1 MKKGRKRP
9 KIKKKEVLTMDTLD
23 AISGRISVRKYADFV
38 MPKED
43 IETILKAGL
52 EAPSAMNRRPYELIV
67 NTDNAFW
74 KEFLKAKPTAAIL
87 ATSSLTIVV
96 VGDSNK
102 NPTNEFLVEDA
113 SCVSENM
120 LLAARALGYGS
131 LWAGVKWDSDFAKQ
145 LTHYFRLPDGYLPI
159 AVLCFG
165 KAAEKVSHDKDR
177 FEQEKI
183 HYGKF

>member
-1 MKKGRKRP
+1 
-9 KIKKKEVLTMDTLD
+9 MDTLE
-23 AISGRISVRKYADFV
+23 AIASRASVRKYDHFV
-38 MPKED
+38 MPKAD
-43 IETILKAGL
+43 VETILQAGL

-87 ATSSLTIVV
+87 ATASLTVVV

-102 NPTNEFLVEDA
+102 NPTNEFLIEDA

-120 LLAARALGYGS
+120 LLAAKALGYGS

-145 LTHYFRLPDGYLPI
+145 LSAYFRLPEGYLPI
-159 AVLCFG
+159 SVLCFG
-165 KAAEKVSHDKDR
+165 KAAEKTTHDKDR
-177 FEQEKI
+177 FEKEKI
-183 HYGKF
+183 HYEKF